1 MPDSVNQTPSESTQ
15 SKVAGGF
22 TADVE
27 TLGKNYFAEG
37 PIPEFSQLMG
47 GFVITAYEFPE
58 DGSKG
63 IALYNGKTAFHID
76 NNNNITISAGPPGQS
91 GCGGKLVFNTQAQIQ
106 KAKSVAI
113 EVTGRDDGGV
123 QSKGTNEDGNVEE
136 ETMPSYSL
144 KVYGPVNVEAIGG
157 DAAVKGDNVT
167 VNASSTLNLKSGK
180 DINIQAGENGGKINM
195 FGGTFE
201 LNTGFFNKNL
211 TGGEYSEGPGEVKI
225 TQKKQGSSVTIDTP
239 GEVKYTV
246 NGNYTVG
253 VKGDYTLGTEGHYN
267 INVDKDAAWAIKGKF
282 SQIVDGKGKF
292 EVKGQEAKGA
302 TSSQQETFVVKV
314 AAPKKKSLAA
324 LLVDAGGKQE
334 FLAAQDG
341 FKFEIGK
348 QLASLELT
356 DKNKFSVTTGKAL
369 GAINIDEKQVIVEH
383 GKTAKMTIKPEEV
396 SLAQNKTTQLT
407 MKPDESKLENN
418 GAFVSVKPSK
428 VRVTAPMIYL
438 N

>member
-1 MPDSVNQTPSESTQ
+1 MPDSVNQTPSEDTQ
-15 SKVAGGF
+15 AKVAGGF

-47 GFVITAYEFPE
+47 GFVITAYEFPA

-91 GCGGKLVFNTQAQIQ
+91 GCGGKLVFNTQAQLQ
-106 KAKSVAI
+106 KAKSVSI
-113 EVTGRDDGGV
+113 EVTGRDSDGTDK
-123 QSKGTNEDGNVEE
+123 STDEDGNVSEDV
-136 ETMPSYSL
+136 MPSYSL
-144 KVYGPVNVEAIGG
+144 KVYGPVHVEAIGG

-167 VNASSTLNLKSGK
+167 VSAGSTLNLKSGK

-195 FGGTFE
+195 YGGTCE
-201 LNTGFFNKNL
+201 INTAFLNKNL
-211 TGGEYSEGPGEVKI
+211 SGGEYSEGPGEFKV
-225 TQKKQGSSVTIDTP
+225 TQNKEGASVSIDTP

-253 VKGDYTLGTEGHYN
+253 VKGDYTLGTSGHYN

-282 SQIVDGKGKF
+282 SQIVDGKAKF
-292 EVKGQEAKGA
+292 EVKGQEAKGGKA
-302 TSSQQETFVVKV
+302 SQQETFVIKA

-324 LLVDAGGKQE
+324 ILFDAGGKQE

-348 QLASLELT
+348 QLASIELT

-369 GAINIDEKQVIVEH
+369 GAINMDEKQVIVEH

-396 SLAQNKTTQLT
+396 SLEQGKTAKVAI
-407 MKPDESKLENN
+407 KPDETRVENN
-418 GAFVSVKPSK
+418 GAYVSVKASD
-428 VRVTAPMIYL
+428 VTIFGPMIYL

>member
-1 MPDSVNQTPSESTQ
+1 MAVTNQTPSDDTQ

-27 TLGKNYFAEG
+27 TLGKNYFADG

-91 GCGGKLVFNTQAQIQ
+91 GCGGKLVFNTQAQLQ
-106 KAKSVAI
+106 KAKSVSI
-113 EVTGRDDGGV
+113 EVTGRDSDGTDT
-123 QSKGTNEDGNVEE
+123 STDEDGNVTEDV
-136 ETMPSYSL
+136 MPSYSL
-144 KVYGPVNVEAIGG
+144 KVYGPVHVEAIGG

-167 VNASSTLNLKSGK
+167 VSAGSTLNLKSGK

-195 FGGTFE
+195 YGGTCE
-201 LNTGFFNKNL
+201 INTAFLNKNL
-211 TGGEYSEGPGEVKI
+211 SGGEYSEGPGEFKI
-225 TQKKQGSSVTIDTP
+225 TQNKEGASVSIDTP

-253 VKGDYTLGTEGHYN
+253 VKGDYTLGTSGHYN

-292 EVKGQEAKGA
+292 EVKGQEAKGGK
-302 TSSQQETFVVKV
+302 SSQQETYVVKV
-314 AAPKKKSLAA
+314 AAPKQKSIAA
-324 LLVDAGGKQE
+324 LLIDAGGKQE
-334 FLAAQDG
+334 FKSLQDG
-341 FKFEIGK
+341 FKFEVGK

-369 GAINIDEKQVIVEH
+369 GAINMDEKQVIVEH

-396 SLAQNKTTQLT
+396 SLEQGKTAKVAI
-407 MKPDESKLENN
+407 KPDETRVENN
-418 GAFVSVKPSK
+418 GAYVSVKASD
-428 VRVTAPMIYL
+428 VTIFGPMIYL